1 MKKEL
6 TKIMTIN
13 QRIGFIGGGK
23 MAEAIIAGMTK
34 QKPDLDVYV
43 YDIDKDRV
51 NVLKESY
58 GVQESQTIG
67 ELAKVAHVLILA
79 VKPQVLGKVLE
90 DNQAHFTEEHLLIS
104 IAAGIGLASMESR
117 VSEARIIRV
126 MPNTPALIG
135 QGASVLCTTTAQES
149 DKNLATE
156 IFSSIG
162 HAYWMEEKYFDAVTA
177 LSGSGPAYVYLFIE
191 ALIDAGVN
199 QGLPRDVARKLA
211 LDTVIGSAM
220 MVDVTGKHPGV
231 LKDMVTSPGGTTIRA
246 VETLEELGLRN
257 AVIKAIASAAKR
269 SRELGE

>member
-1 MKKEL
+1 
-6 TKIMTIN
+6 MTTN

-23 MAEAIIAGMTK
+23 MAEAIIAGVTEK
-34 QKPDLDVYV
+34 RPDLEVYV
-43 YDIDKDRV
+43 FDIDEKR
-51 NVLKESY
+51 LMLLEESY
-58 GVQESQTIG
+58 GITAMRSIE
-67 ELAKVAHVLILA
+67 ELARQASVLLLA

-90 DNQAHFTEEHLLIS
+90 ANQAFFNEDHLLIS
-104 IAAGIGLASMESR
+104 IAAGITLSAMEALATKS
-117 VSEARIIRV
+117 RIIRI

-135 QGASVLCTTTAQES
+135 RGASVLCSNTAS
-149 DKNLATE
+149 DADKELTTE
-156 IFSSIG
+156 IFSSVG
-162 HAYWMEEKYFDAVTA
+162 HAYWMDEKYFDAVTA

-220 MVDVTGKHPGV
+220 MVDATGKHPGE

-257 AVIKAIASAAKR
+257 TIIKAISAAAQR
-269 SRELGE
+269 SKELGE

>member
-1 MKKEL
+1 
-6 TKIMTIN
+6 
-13 QRIGFIGGGK
+13 
-23 MAEAIIAGMTK
+23 MAESIIAGITE
-34 QKPDLDVYV
+34 QKPDLEVYV
-43 YDIDKDRV
+43 YDIDENRLST
-51 NVLKESY
+51 LKESY
-58 GVQESQTIG
+58 GVTVAHSIE
-67 ELAKVAHVLILA
+67 ELAKEASVLLLA
-79 VKPQVLGKVLE
+79 VKPQVLGKVLA
-90 DNQAHFTEEHLLIS
+90 DNKAHFTGEHLLIS
-104 IAAGIGLASMESR
+104 IAAGIALKAMESQAG
-117 VSEARIIRV
+117 EARVIRV

-135 QGASVLCTTTAQES
+135 RGASVLCTNTAQEA

-220 MVDVTGKHPGV
+220 MVDATGKHPGE
-231 LKDMVTSPGGTTIRA
+231 LKDMVTSPGGTTIRG

-269 SRELGE
+269 SKELGE

>member
-58 GVQESQTIG
+58 GVHETPSIG

-79 VKPQVLGKVLE
+79 VKPQVLGTVLE
-90 DNQAHFTEEHLLIS
+90 ENQAHFTEEHLLIS

-126 MPNTPALIG
+126 MPNTPSLIG
-135 QGASVLCTTTAQES
+135 QGASVLCTNTAQES
-149 DKNLATE
+149 DKDLATE

-220 MVDVTGKHPGV
+220 MVDVTGKHPGE